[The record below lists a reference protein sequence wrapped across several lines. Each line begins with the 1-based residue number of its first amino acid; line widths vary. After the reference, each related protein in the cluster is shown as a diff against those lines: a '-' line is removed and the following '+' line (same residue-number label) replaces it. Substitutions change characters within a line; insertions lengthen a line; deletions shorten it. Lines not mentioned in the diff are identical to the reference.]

1 MRSAGVAWLL
11 DLYGFKVK
19 TLVGGYKAYRRWV
32 LEQFTQPYYISILGG
47 YTGSRK
53 TDILQHMGKHGHA
66 IIDLEGLANHK
77 GSAFGAFG
85 QAPQPSQEM
94 FENQLALQLYQNKDK
109 MIWMEDESQRIGKLT
124 IPHALWQTMRQKPV
138 YFLDIPFEERLAYLL
153 QTYSGF
159 EKEKYVNAVM
169 RIQKRLGPLETRNT
183 IGFLL
188 EDDYSGAF
196 RILLAYYD
204 KTYKKS
210 LYNREGFEN
219 LLRIIPCSDCDAN
232 NILNKLNACATQES

>member
-1 MRSAGVAWLL
+1 
-11 DLYGFKVK
+11 
-19 TLVGGYKAYRRWV
+19 
-32 LEQFTQPYYISILGG
+32 
-47 YTGSRK
+47 
-53 TDILQHMGKHGHA
+53 MGMPSSTWKDWPITKGRP
-66 IIDLEGLANHK
+66 LAHL
-77 GSAFGAFG
+77 ARPPA
-85 QAPQPSQEM
+85 ASQEM

-159 EKEKYVNAVM
+159 EKEKYVNAVI

-183 IGFLL
+183 IGF
-188 EDDYSGAF
+188 YWKTIIPAPS

-204 KTYKKS
+204 KTYKNRCITGKDSKPAAYHS
-210 LYNREGFEN
+210 LFR
-219 LLRIIPCSDCDAN
+219 LRRKQHP
-232 NILNKLNACATQES
+232 E